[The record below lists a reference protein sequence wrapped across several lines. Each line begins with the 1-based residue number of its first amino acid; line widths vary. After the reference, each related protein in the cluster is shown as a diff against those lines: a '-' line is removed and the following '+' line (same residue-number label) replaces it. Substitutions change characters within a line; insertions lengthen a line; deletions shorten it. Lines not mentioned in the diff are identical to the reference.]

1 MAAQYYKINYKSD
14 FVLTINSDAGW
25 AVPFCIKFW
34 TGMPSHGYFAGFD
47 GENYVNCR
55 VGETPTQL
63 LVMFDDHHMPIGPLR
78 MQIAYHT
85 TIEEFPDRKF
95 DEVTN
100 PINVTVDI
108 DGTEYQVMLDFTG
121 ETGAEIDFSMP
132 SSGVMSVNGKI
143 GYVTLTAEDVGA
155 QPNIE
160 DLATIRSGAAE
171 GATAVQPAEM
181 TAALATKQDTIP
193 DLANIRSGAA
203 AGATAVQPAAL
214 QEGLATKQNVISDL
228 ATIRSGAA
236 AGATAVQPAAIT
248 PIQTALQTI
257 EAVIPSA
264 ATAQN
269 QLADKNFVNSSIATN
284 TANFVGT
291 YNSLAELQAVQNPT
305 NNDYGFVIETDAQG
319 NEYYDRY
326 KYVAASQ
333 QWLFEYKVEST
344 PFTADQW
351 AAIQSGITS
360 ALVTKLNALPTN
372 AELQQT
378 LDGKANTSD
387 IPTALSQLSQDS
399 THRVVTD
406 AEKSTWNGK
415 QNAIDDLA
423 TIRSGAAAGATAV
436 QPAAMNTA
444 LAAKQDTLTFDNT
457 PTANSSNPVKSSG
470 IKTALDA
477 KQSTISTVNVTVDN
491 NTGTPSGSASVSG
504 STLSLSFQNLKGATG
519 ATGATGPQGPQGERG
534 LPGESGVT
542 GDVSGF
548 TVIQTIDPSA
558 TYGATDI
565 AGAATVQATNQE
577 LTELE
582 GEVGTIEITNVSGFS
597 TGNYIKNNQGVGQ
610 SCPMTEATAATQ
622 DCIKIDA
629 KAGEKY
635 RIVGVGASSGR
646 LWATVNKSTSKIIAA
661 AEANGNTLETP
672 SDVTLTMEQDCWL
685 VCNVY
690 NATSSPAYK
699 NTAETPYSI
708 TKYSPKSTSRIDK
721 IYNELGYENRQL
733 DLIRKDNWYYSS
745 DNPAIR
751 EYTDY
756 YLKYAY
762 VKSGVKLHITAT
774 NSASKTLRYGFLQT
788 VPAIGSSVQN
798 IVAIIGTVADRYI
811 EMPYDGYIVFEA
823 YTGYFE
829 DLVVEGYYSKMVDSL
844 TETLYGEKREITKTL
859 SWSDGY
865 VNSFLYPKEIRSSTL
880 SKFTQPFMLYA
891 GETVEVETDT
901 TKTGV
906 ICTTYA
912 NSLAVGDMV
921 ASMIAYTGETSEYH
935 KFTYTATE
943 DTKIMLSNKNSYVS
957 RVKFYIYNKKP
968 IDVEVEELEDRV
980 TALEGG
986 GVGLYKEKD
995 NLIYTAAEHSAF
1007 NCLFFSDIHADSDRM
1022 EVIKSIANKWSARLN
1037 CVINGGDT
1045 VENNAASGAL
1055 DWYNDIASAI
1065 TVDVLTCVGNHDFKN
1080 SSGYGYISLSDTYN
1094 LIIQPMIDRGVTG
1107 LNIDTGKLRYYKDYG
1122 SIRVVVIDAIKGSGS
1137 TIPFSSEYDSKYFM
1151 NGGKAWLD
1159 GVLADAITN
1168 SKSVI
1173 IVNHS
1178 PFPSAKAKYKW
1189 NSLSEFVAAKPNSFL
1204 SYHPTVTPGYNLDL
1218 MPLELG
1224 AMESVKT
1231 FEDNGGEFI
1240 CWLTGHVHIDHFL
1253 DVTDH
1258 TTYGY
1263 QPLVN
1268 IATASS
1274 TATGAEHDMS
1284 RDKVKDC
1291 VDYFS
1296 VNTTL
1301 KTFSIIR
1308 LGVNMD
1314 GLLRKKNVLSYD
1326 YVGHQIID
1334 NY

>member
-1 MAAQYYKINYKSD
+1 MTQIKIKKARVFPSGVQFYPQTHTKAVIDDNGYTAESRLGAMQDEINQAQLE
-14 FVLTINSDAGW
+14 VG
-25 AVPFCIKFW
+25 AVP
-34 TGMPSHGYFAGFD
+34 SD
-47 GENYVNCR
+47 L
-55 VGETPTQL
+55 TPTE
-63 LVMFDDHHMPIGPLR
+63 DS
-78 MQIAYHT
+78 T
-85 TIEEFPDRKF
+85 NW
-95 DEVTN
+95 VT
-100 PINVTVDI
+100 
-108 DGTEYQVMLDFTG
+108 
-121 ETGAEIDFSMP
+121 
-132 SSGVMSVNGKI
+132 SGGVYN
-143 GYVTLTAEDVGA
+143 
-155 QPNIE
+155 
-160 DLATIRSGAAE
+160 
-171 GATAVQPAEM
+171 
-181 TAALATKQDTIP
+181 
-193 DLANIRSGAA
+193 
-203 AGATAVQPAAL
+203 AL
-214 QEGLATKQNVISDL
+214 QN
-228 ATIRSGAA
+228 
-236 AGATAVQPAAIT
+236 
-248 PIQTALQTI
+248 IQT
-257 EAVIPSA
+257 
-264 ATAQN
+264 
-269 QLADKNFVNSSIATN
+269 
-284 TANFVGT
+284 
-291 YNSLAELQAVQNPT
+291 
-305 NNDYGFVIETDAQG
+305 
-319 NEYYDRY
+319 
-326 KYVAASQ
+326 
-333 QWLFEYKVEST
+333 
-344 PFTADQW
+344 
-351 AAIQSGITS
+351 
-360 ALVTKLNALPTN
+360 
-372 AELQQT
+372 
-378 LDGKANTSD
+378 
-387 IPTALSQLSQDS
+387 
-399 THRVVTD
+399 
-406 AEKSTWNGK
+406 
-415 QNAIDDLA
+415 
-423 TIRSGAAAGATAV
+423 
-436 QPAAMNTA
+436 
-444 LAAKQDTLTFDNT
+444 
-457 PTANSSNPVKSSG
+457 
-470 IKTALDA
+470 
-477 KQSTISTVNVTVDN
+477 
-491 NTGTPSGSASVSG
+491 
-504 STLSLSFQNLKGATG
+504 
-519 ATGATGPQGPQGERG
+519 
-534 LPGESGVT
+534 
-542 GDVSGF
+542 DV
-548 TVIQTIDPSA
+548 
-558 TYGATDI
+558 
-565 AGAATVQATNQE
+565 
-577 LTELE
+577 TELE
-582 GEVGTIEITNVSGFS
+582 GEVGTIEITDITEFS
-597 TGNYIKNNQGVGQ
+597 TGKYIKNNQGVGE

-661 AEANGNTLETP
+661 AEANSTTP
-672 SDVTLTMEQDCWL
+672 ATPFDVILTIEQDCWL
-685 VCNVY
+685 VCNLY
-690 NATSSPAYK
+690 NSTASPAYM

-708 TKYSPKSTSRIDK
+708 TKTSAKSVSRIDR
-721 IYNELGYENRQL
+721 IYNDLKYDDYQL
-733 DLIRKDNWYYSS
+733 DLVRKNDWYYST
-745 DNPAIR
+745 DNPVIR

-788 VPAIGSSVQN
+788 EPTIGSSIQN
-798 IVAIIGTVADRYI
+798 IVAIVGTVADRYV

-829 DLVVEGYYSKMVDSL
+829 NLVVEGYYTKVIDSMIGSF
-844 TETLYGEKREITKTL
+844 YGEKQEVTKTL

-891 GETVEVETDT
+891 GETVEIETEND
-901 TKTGV
+901 KTGV
-906 ICTTYA
+906 ICTSYA
-912 NSLAVGDMV
+912 NSLAVGDTV
-921 ASMIAYTGETSEYH
+921 ASMIFYTGETSEYH
-935 KFTYTATE
+935 KYSYTATE
-943 DTKIMLSNKNSYVS
+943 DTKIVLSTGNSYVS
-957 RVKFYIYNKKP
+957 SVKFYTYTKKP
-968 IDVEVEELEDRV
+968 IDVEIEELDNRV
-980 TALEGG
+980 VALEGG

-1022 EVIKSIANKWSARLN
+1022 EVIKSIANKWSTKLN

-1055 DWYNDIASAI
+1055 DWYNNIASAI

-1094 LIIQPMIDRGVTG
+1094 LIIQPMINRGVTG

-1137 TIPFSSEYDSKYFM
+1137 TNPFSSEYDSKYFM

-1178 PFPSAKAKYKW
+1178 PFPSAQAKYKW
-1189 NSLSEFVAAKPNSFL
+1189 NSLSEFVASKPNSFL

-1291 VDYFS
+1291 VDFFS

-1314 GLLRKKNVLSYD
+1314 GLLRKKDVLSYD
-1326 YVGHQIID
+1326 YAGHQIID